1 MLQDEDHITLYHV
14 DHLLTLSFEL
24 DSVPIRHAPF
34 DLDNE
39 LFAFL
44 HEALALAVTAILGV
58 DLTFAPARRA
68 LLLRLQLHKTHV
80 DQFNRDS
87 LTLALRTGLLLTALG
102 TAAFAFVA
110 INISVDS
117 VHGSV
122 AEVKL
127 F

>member
-1 MLQDEDHITLYHV
+1 MFKDEDHVTLYHV

-24 DSVPIRHAPF
+24 DSVAIRHAPF

-44 HEALALAVTAILGV
+44 HEALALAMSAILGV
-58 DLTFAPARRA
+58 DLTFASALRA
-68 LLLRLQLHKTHV
+68 LLLRLKLHKTHV
-80 DQFNRDS
+80 DQFDRDS
-87 LTLALRTGLLLTALG
+87 LALALRAGLLLTTLG

-110 INISVDS
+110 VNISIDC